1 MRQKK
6 TMIILILVFA
16 GLLALYAG
24 IIFSQKSKSAKKS
37 SSSRLIVKNLNS
49 ITSISYNNGQDLSF
63 VKRNGIWYCENDSEY
78 PLEQSYIRT
87 LASQFQKV
95 AAVRKLENGDS
106 LSDYGLKHPAYTIKV
121 KDKTGT
127 KTTYYIGDASGDNY
141 YLTLDDKSAIYTVS
155 ADLLS
160 NLSYSL
166 KDMMKTDT
174 FPTLSSGNLK
184 KVVVT
189 NGSKKKTYTSKS
201 KDDMD
206 SIAGGLGVFTFGD
219 CQDYSVKNNALSKYG
234 LDSKS
239 RISVDITYK
248 DTDTKKTKNLTLYI
262 GSKDKDKE
270 NYYVQLKGSKMV
282 YLSDA
287 DVVKN
292 ILEP

>member
-1 MRQKK
+1 MRQKR
-6 TMIILILVFA
+6 TLMILILVFA

-24 IIFSQKSKSAKKS
+24 ITFYQKSQSAKKS
-37 SSSRLIVKNLNS
+37 SSGQLTVKNMKA
-49 ITSISYNNGQDLSF
+49 ITSISYNNGQNLSF
-63 VKRNGIWYCENDSEY
+63 VKKDGTWYYEKDSEY
-78 PLEQSYIRT
+78 PLEQSYLST
-87 LASQFQKV
+87 MASQFQKI
-95 AAVRKLENGDS
+95 AAVRRLKNGDS
-106 LSDYGLKHPAYTIKV
+106 LKDYGLEKPAYTIKV
-121 KDKTGT
+121 KDKEGT
-127 KTTYYIGDASGDNY
+127 ETTYYIGNASGDNY
-141 YLTLDDKSAIYTVS
+141 YLTLDDKTEIYTVS

-184 KVVVT
+184 KVVIT
-189 NGSKKKTYTSKS
+189 GGGKKKTYTSKS
-201 KDDMD
+201 KTNMD
-206 SIAGGLGVFTFGD
+206 NIAGGLGVFTFGD
-219 CQDYSVKNNALSKYG
+219 CQNYSVKDKELSKYG

-248 DTDTKKTKNLTLYI
+248 DTDSKKTKNLTLYI